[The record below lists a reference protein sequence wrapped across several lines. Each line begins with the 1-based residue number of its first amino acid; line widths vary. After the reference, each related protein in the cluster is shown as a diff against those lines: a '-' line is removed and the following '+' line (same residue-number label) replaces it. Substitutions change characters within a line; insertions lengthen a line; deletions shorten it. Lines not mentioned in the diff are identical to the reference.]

1 MLVGEKSAQQI
12 HVKQEIVFFS
22 LLGKKC
28 HITSLLKF
36 IIMTH
41 THTKEKNKAIKIL
54 NDTTLERK
62 WYFQDITY
70 RKKKKSQNTHSFQLH
85 IEHSL
90 G

>member
-41 THTKEKNKAIKIL
+41 THTKEKNKAIKKMVAMFAQISKAQGL
-54 NDTTLERK
+54 TFDQRT
-62 WYFQDITY
+62 F
-70 RKKKKSQNTHSFQLH
+70 
-85 IEHSL
+85 
-90 G
+90 